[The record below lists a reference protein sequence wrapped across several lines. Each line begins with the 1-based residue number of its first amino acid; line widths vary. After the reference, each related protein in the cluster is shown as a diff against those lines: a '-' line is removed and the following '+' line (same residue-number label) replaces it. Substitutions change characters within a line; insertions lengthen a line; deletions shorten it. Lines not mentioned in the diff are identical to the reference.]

1 MSFVGHRQ
9 VDSADELKELIMQY
23 ATQSPRYYF
32 LRWAHRVSGIE
43 AELSQDFP
51 SPEGQV
57 FNAALELRWKRQ
69 GSGYSVLLLSN
80 VLDVAEGFRAI
91 PGNWESI
98 SRSVQCHDSKE
109 TQFPKGFHFGADV
122 KTDQIQ
128 QRYFRDRRTATIHFV
143 ALTIKQAP

>member
-9 VDSADELKELIMQY
+9 VDSTDELKELITQNT
-23 ATQSPRYYF
+23 AQSPSYYF

-43 AELSQDFP
+43 TELSKNFP

-57 FNAALELRWKRQ
+57 FNTALELRWKRQ
-69 GSGYSVLLLSN
+69 GSGYSVLLLS
-80 VLDVAEGFRAI
+80 DVVDEAEGFRAI
-91 PGNWESI
+91 SGNWESI
-98 SRSVQCHDSKE
+98 NRAVQCHDSKE

-128 QRYFRDRRTATIHFV
+128 QRYFCDRRTATIHFV